1 MAIGKRRKK
10 DTQSRSSGNPRNKS
24 KRANELLS
32 SVIKESVVGAAID
45 VMKANPRFAISDNK
59 WVILLLP
66 ADNIGGL
73 SMKQKNDENK
83 GSIIELIRADE
94 ITSLAT
100 ADMLNEDIFG
110 IIPTEHTLERM
121 DEFSILIDAEYL
133 WGIVSTTD
141 DGAGLNIDIYLQ
153 DDQPATFEEAKNI
166 SDGKWTL
173 ADIGIEADDDDSGE
187 AVRRSTQDFAPNN
200 DDDINDDDDDLVDD
214 FIDDDEATAVDQMMV
229 DNMID
234 EDEPVFEDPVD
245 EDPLFEDDVD
255 NTEDD
260 DGSVVFEDAEDPFDT
275 EYAEVVEE
283 PDGEEVVYEE
293 YVPEDDGIVI
303 SREEVIE
310 GLNRRYFADDLN
322 ITVSLDNFNT
332 YFQPQDEP
340 LQFVANPVSEDD
352 WLGNQLNHLTARAND
367 ELANLRRMHIDEAR
381 KLYLDLMSKH
391 VETIVSELSTSDA
404 DSYYGDLLN
413 AAELDYKKNV
423 ENADKERHEQ
433 IEKLTAAYE
442 ANIEA
447 KRQEAAAQA
456 EVRYR
461 EKHGAV
467 FDNELRN
474 ISNNIDAVNV
484 ERLRQNKS
492 LILDMRQ
499 ADASTR
505 MDIGINEVLAL
516 VQARWSEMYEDEA
529 KVLSEWQNHMIEYLD
544 EHRKEDV
551 ARIETLQREL
561 ANNNEIERMRRD
573 FQLQTET
580 MQAHADA
587 AIAQSREELASYKE
601 AVEAR
606 MHQQEAEWALREK
619 KYKYEQERSN
629 NLSKKLMKE
638 LKNTEKLEHKR
649 YKRKLAEMKQA
660 NKQIGEENHR
670 DQESQLRFTKLLVFI
685 MFIFALAALV
695 VGVLVGFVWSA
706 SSSANSDAISVDHNI
721 SINDSRLIV

>member
-10 DTQSRSSGNPRNKS
+10 DTQSRSSGKPRNKS

-141 DGAGLNIDIYLQ
+141 DGAGLNINIYLQ

-173 ADIGIEADDDDSGE
+173 ADIGIETEYDDADAGGM
-187 AVRRSTQDFAPNN
+187 VHRSTQDFAPEIVE
-200 DDDINDDDDDLVDD
+200 DDDELVDEFIDDDDDV
-214 FIDDDEATAVDQMMV
+214 TAVDQMMV
-229 DNMID
+229 NDVVD
-234 EDEPVFEDPVD
+234 EDEPVFEEIVD
-245 EDPLFEDDVD
+245 DEPIFEDSVE
-255 NTEDD
+255 NTAI
-260 DGSVVFEDAEDPFDT
+260 DGVPVVVEETEDPFTDNFT
-275 EYAEVVEE
+275 EVVEE

-293 YVPEDDGIVI
+293 YVPEDDGIVV
-303 SREEVIE
+303 SREEVID

-322 ITVSLDNFNT
+322 IEVFLENFNT

-391 VETIVSELSTSDA
+391 VETVVSELNTSDVE
-404 DSYYGDLLN
+404 SYYGDLLN
-413 AAELDYKKNV
+413 AAELDYKKNT

-474 ISNNIDAVNV
+474 ISNDIDAVNV
-484 ERLRQNKS
+484 ERLRQNKA
-492 LILDMRQ
+492 LILDMRR
-499 ADASTR
+499 ADAATR
-505 MDIGINEVLAL
+505 MDIGTNEVLSL

-529 KVLSEWQNHMIEYLD
+529 KVLSEWQHYMIEYLD

-551 ARIETLQREL
+551 ARIEILQQEL
-561 ANNNEIERMRRD
+561 ASNNEIERMRRD

-580 MQAHADA
+580 MQAQADA

-601 AVEAR
+601 TVEAR
-606 MHQQEAEWALREK
+606 MQQQESEWALREK

-629 NLSKKLMKE
+629 DLSKKLMKE

-660 NKQIGEENHR
+660 NKQLSKESFRDLEN
-670 DQESQLRFTKLLVFI
+670 QSRFTKLLVFI

-695 VGVLVGFVWSA
+695 VGILVGFVWS
-706 SSSANSDAISVDHNI
+706 SSSSSNSDAISVDHTI
-721 SINDSRLIV
+721 SINDSKLVV